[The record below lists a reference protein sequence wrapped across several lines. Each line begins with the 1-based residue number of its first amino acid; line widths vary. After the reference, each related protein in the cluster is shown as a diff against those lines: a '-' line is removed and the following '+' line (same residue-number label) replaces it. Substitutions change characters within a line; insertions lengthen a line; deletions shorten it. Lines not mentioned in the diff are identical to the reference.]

1 MKSKNKLKMMHSLED
16 YFLRNAKL
24 VLLFLSLMA
33 SSATFQIYAQQ
44 SRSVSG
50 VITDETNSGVPGA
63 SIVIEGSST
72 GTVTDFD
79 GKFSI
84 RAASNDV
91 LIISF
96 VGYKKQRIKVGDQT
110 TINVQ
115 LISDSQMLDEMQV
128 VAFGKQKKS
137 SVISSI
143 TTIDTKELRVPSS
156 NLTTSF
162 AGRLAGVISYQ
173 KGGDPGSEENVD
185 FFVRGVSTMGASS
198 SPLILI
204 DGIESTTTDL
214 ARLQPDDIASF
225 SIMKDATSTA
235 LYGARGANGVM
246 LVTTKEGKEGKA
258 KFSFRIE
265 NNTSM
270 PTSSVDFA
278 DPVTYMSMHNEAT
291 NTRRMSSPN
300 LVEVYYPEKIENT
313 IAGTNPYVYPAVDWQ
328 SMLFKNS
335 TSNQRYN
342 FNVSGGSKVA
352 RYYVGATYNVD
363 NGVLKVDGTN
373 NFNSNIKLN
382 TYQLRSNVNVNITK
396 TTEVILRLG
405 ITMDNYTG
413 PIDGGNGIYR
423 KMVMASPVD
432 FPAYYPKT
440 DELSYIHHVMFGN
453 KPYLNGYMLNPYAD
467 MVKGYKE
474 TSKSTV
480 VSTFELKQDLND
492 ITKGLTA
499 RALFTT
505 NRYGTTGASRAYSP
519 FYYTVAKQDYDPV
532 ANTYKATNLNPTTG
546 QEWLS
551 FSQDLPFISTT
562 TYAEGAINYDR
573 TFDKHGVNVLLVG
586 YLRNYDVTANSD
598 QIAKG
603 TALISTLARRNMG
616 ISGKIAYNYD
626 TRLFLE
632 ANFGYNGSER
642 FAEENRFGLFPSIGG
657 GWLVSNEK
665 FWQDNF
671 IRLISK
677 LKLKATYG
685 LVGNDNLSNDPADR
699 YFYLSDVNLSNNTY
713 AYTFGQNRNLSMN
726 GVSIN
731 RYANADITWELS
743 TKSNFGIEI
752 ELLNALELQVDYFTD
767 NRTNVLMQ
775 RSYVPT
781 TLGLTDYSKV
791 RANTGS
797 IKSNGIDIAL
807 DYKKNFKSGLW
818 ITSHN
823 TFTYATNKITKIDEP
838 DYSATPWLSRKG
850 YNSNQSFGYIAE
862 RLFVDEADINN
873 SPDQKSNFG
882 TVEAGDIKYRD
893 INDDGKIDTYDR
905 VAIGYPTVP
914 EITYG
919 FGVSAGYKGVD
930 FSIFFQGSGRRAF
943 WINPKVTAPF
953 VNASA
958 ETGSSIAGAYN
969 QLLQVYAD
977 NHWSEADRNP
987 YALWPRLS
995 TTIIANNAPPTSSS
1009 TPWIQT
1015 STWFMRDGSFMRLK
1029 NLELG
1034 YSFDK
1039 KLIRKAYMESARI
1052 YFSGTNLL
1060 TFSNF
1065 KLWDIEMGG
1074 NGLAYPIQK
1083 TVNVGLQVSF

>member
-1 MKSKNKLKMMHSLED
+1 MKNKNKIKKMLTVEI
-16 YFLRNAKL
+16 FPICNVRL
-24 VLLFLSLMA
+24 VLLSLFFFLG
-33 SSATFQIYAQQ
+33 SATFQSFAQQ
-44 SRSVSG
+44 SKTISG

-63 SIVIEGSST
+63 SIVIEGTST
-72 GTVTDFD
+72 GTVTDLD
-79 GKFSI
+79 GKYSI
-84 RAASNDV
+84 RASSNDV

-96 VGYKKQRIKVGDQT
+96 IGYKKQRINVGDQT
-110 TINVQ
+110 SISVS
-115 LISDSQMLDEMQV
+115 LKSDSQMLDEMQV

-143 TTIDTKELRVPSS
+143 TTIDTKELKVPSS

-173 KGGDPGSEENVD
+173 KGGDPSENNVD

-204 DGIESTTTDL
+204 DGVESSTTEL
-214 ARLQPDDIASF
+214 ARLQPDDIATF

-246 LVTTKEGKEGKA
+246 LVTTKEGKEGRA

-270 PTSSVDFA
+270 PTSTVDFA
-278 DPVTYMSMHNEAT
+278 DPVTYMLMHNEAT
-291 NTRRMSSPN
+291 STRG
-300 LVEVYYPEKIENT
+300 LEEQYYPEKIENT

-328 SMLFKNS
+328 DMLFKKS

-373 NFNSNIKLN
+373 NFNNNIRLN

-396 TTEVILRLG
+396 STEVILRLG

-413 PIDGGNGIYR
+413 PIDGGSGLYR

-440 DELSYIHHVMFGN
+440 DDLSYIHHVMFGN
-453 KPYLNGYMLNPYAD
+453 RPYLSGYLLNPYAD

-480 VSTFELKQDLND
+480 VSTFELKQDLNS

-505 NRYGTTGASRAYSP
+505 NRYATSGASRAYNP
-519 FYYTVAKQDYDPV
+519 YYYNVQKSDYDPV
-532 ANTYKATNLNPTTG
+532 ANTYKVTNLNPLTG
-546 QEWLS
+546 QEYLS
-551 FSQDLPFISTT
+551 FSQDLPFVSTT
-562 TYAEGAINYDR
+562 TYAESAINYDR
-573 TFDKHGVNVLLVG
+573 DFDKHGVNILLVG
-586 YLRNYDVTANSD
+586 YLRNYDVTANQD
-598 QIAKG
+598 QISKG

-616 ISGKIAYNYD
+616 VSGRLAYNYD
-626 TRLFLE
+626 SRYFIE

-642 FAEENRFGLFPSIGG
+642 FAKENRFGFFPSIGG
-657 GWLVSNEK
+657 GWLISNEK
-665 FWQDNF
+665 YWQDNMSR
-671 IRLISK
+671 IISK

-685 LVGNDNLSNDPADR
+685 LVGNDNLSNDAADR
-699 YFYLSDVNLSNNTY
+699 YFYLSEVNLSNPTY
-713 AYTFGQNRNLSMN
+713 AYTFGQNRNYNMN

-743 TKSNFGIEI
+743 TKTNYGIEI

-791 RANTGS
+791 RANTGAIS
-797 IKSNGIDIAL
+797 SKGVDVSL

-823 TFTYATNKITKIDEP
+823 TFTYSTNKITKIDEP
-838 DYSATPWLSRKG
+838 DYSASPWLSKEG
-850 YNSNQSFGYIAE
+850 YNFNQTFGFVAE
-862 RLFVDEADINN
+862 RLFVDEEDINN
-873 SPDQKSNFG
+873 SPDQKSTFS
-882 TVEAGDIKYRD
+882 TVQAGDIKYKD
-893 INDDGKIDTYDR
+893 INEDGKIDKYDR

-930 FSIFFQGSGRRAF
+930 FSLFFQGSGRRAF
-943 WINPKVTAPF
+943 WINPQTTAPF
-953 VNASA
+953 VNASDA
-958 ETGSSIAGAYN
+958 SGSHIDGAYN

-977 NHWSEADRNP
+977 NHWSEANRNP

-995 TTIIANNAPPTSSS
+995 TTTINNNITKIGS
-1009 TPWIQT
+1009 TVYN

-1039 KLIRKAYMESARI
+1039 KLIRKAYMESARV

-1074 NGLAYPIQK
+1074 NGLNYPIQK
-1083 TVNVGLQVSF
+1083 TINVGLQLSF

>member
-1 MKSKNKLKMMHSLED
+1 MKNKNKIKRLLTVGR
-16 YFLRNAKL
+16 FPTRNVKL
-24 VLLFLSLMA
+24 VLLVLLSIFG
-33 SSATFQIYAQQ
+33 SATFQVSAQQ
-44 SRSVSG
+44 SKTVSG

-63 SIVIEGSST
+63 SIVIEGTST

-84 RAASNDV
+84 RAGANDV
-91 LIISF
+91 LVVSF
-96 VGYKKQRIKVGDQT
+96 VGYKKHRVKVGDQT
-110 TINVQ
+110 TINV
-115 LISDSQMLDEMQV
+115 LLKSDTQMLDEMQV

-143 TTIDTKELRVPSS
+143 STVDTKELKVPSS
-156 NLTTSF
+156 NLTSSF
-162 AGRLAGVISYQ
+162 AGRLSGVISYQ
-173 KGGDPGSEENVD
+173 KSGDPSENNID

-204 DGIESTTTDL
+204 DGVESSQTEL
-214 ARLQPDDIASF
+214 ARLQPDDIATF

-270 PTSSVDFA
+270 PTSKVDFA
-278 DPVTYMSMHNEAT
+278 DPVTYMLMHNEAT
-291 NTRRMSSPN
+291 ATRINSNPG
-300 LVEVYYPEKIENT
+300 LEEQYYPEKIENT

-328 SMLFKNS
+328 SMLFKNA

-352 RYYVGATYNVD
+352 RYYVAATYNVD

-373 NFNSNIKLN
+373 NFNNNIKLN

-405 ITMDNYTG
+405 ITMDNYSG
-413 PIDGGNGIYR
+413 PIDGGNGLYR

-440 DELSYIHHVMFGN
+440 EDMSHIHHVLFGN
-453 KPYLNGYMLNPYAD
+453 KPYLSGYLLNPYAD

-474 TSKSTV
+474 TTKSTV
-480 VSTFELKQDLND
+480 VSTFEVKQDLNAL
-492 ITKGLTA
+492 TKGLTA

-505 NRYGTTGASRAYSP
+505 NRYATGGASRQYSP
-519 FYYTVAKQDYDPV
+519 YYYNVQKQDYDPV
-532 ANTYKATNLNPTTG
+532 ANTYKVTNLNPLTG

-551 FSQDLPFISTT
+551 FSQDLPFVSTT

-573 TFDKHGVNVLLVG
+573 EFNKHGVNVMLVG
-586 YLRNYDVTANSD
+586 YMRNYDVTANAD

-616 ISGKIAYNYD
+616 ISGRMAYNYD
-626 TRLFLE
+626 SRYFLE

-642 FAEENRFGLFPSIGG
+642 FAEENRFGFFPSIGG

-665 FWQDNF
+665 FWQDHLS
-671 IRLISK
+671 RTISK
-677 LKLKATYG
+677 LKFKATYG
-685 LVGNDNLSNDPADR
+685 LVGNDNLSNDAADR
-699 YFYLSDVNLSNNTY
+699 YFYLSDVSLSNSTY
-713 AYTFGQNRNLSMN
+713 GYVFGQNRNYGMA

-743 TKSNFGIEI
+743 TKANYGIEI
-752 ELLNALELQVDYFTD
+752 ELFNALELQADYFTD
-767 NRTNVLMQ
+767 NRTNVLMK

-781 TLGLTDYSKV
+781 TLGLTDYDKV
-791 RANTGS
+791 RANTGA
-797 IKSNGIDIAL
+797 IKSKGIDLSL
-807 DYKKNFKSGLW
+807 DYKKSFRNGLW

-838 DYSATPWLSRKG
+838 DYSATPWLSREG
-850 YNSNQSFGYIAE
+850 YSYNQTFGYVAE
-862 RLFVDEADINN
+862 RLFVDEQDINN
-873 SPDQKSNFG
+873 SPDQKSSFG
-882 TVEAGDIKYRD
+882 TVEAGDIKYKD
-893 INDDGKIDTYDR
+893 INEDGKIDTYDR
-905 VAIGYPTVP
+905 VAIGYSTVP

-943 WINPKVTAPF
+943 WINPKQTAPF
-953 VNASA
+953 VNASS
-958 ETGSSIAGAYN
+958 ETGTYIDGAYN
-969 QLLQVYAD
+969 QLLQVIAD
-977 NHWSEADRNP
+977 DHWSEGDRDA

-995 TTIIANNAPPTSSS
+995 TTYINNNV
-1009 TPWIQT
+1009 QT

-1029 NLELG
+1029 NLEVG
-1034 YSFDK
+1034 YSFNK
-1039 KLIRKAYMESARI
+1039 KLIRKAYMEQARI

-1074 NGLAYPIQK
+1074 NGLNYPIQK
-1083 TVNVGLQVSF
+1083 TFNVGLQLSF